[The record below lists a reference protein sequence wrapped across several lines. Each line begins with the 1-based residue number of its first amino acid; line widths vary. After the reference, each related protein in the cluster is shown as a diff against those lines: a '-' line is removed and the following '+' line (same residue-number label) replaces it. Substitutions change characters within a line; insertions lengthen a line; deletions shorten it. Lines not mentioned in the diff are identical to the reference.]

1 MIKIVI
7 PALLFV
13 LFTTNTL
20 ESQIFGGGL
29 QAAGCLSQIDGDKV
43 FGFHK
48 PGYQLAVYGT
58 ARISKITDL
67 EIQFFFNQ
75 SANRNTKNKFKKK
88 KIKSIFG

>member
-7 PALLFV
+7 PALVFV
-13 LFTTNTL
+13 LFSTNIL

-29 QAAGCLSQIDGDKV
+29 QASGCLSQIDGDKV

-67 EIQFFFNQ
+67 EIQFSFNQ
-75 SANRNTKNKFKKK
+75 RGSRSTKM
-88 KIKSIFG
+88 I